1 MANIIDDILQR
12 TKLPPS
18 LLTLELTETAVI
30 ADPYT
35 ARRILDEIV
44 LLGVDLSIDDFGTGY
59 SSLSYLTRFPIN
71 CIKLDRS
78 FVDRIGKDKA
88 SEEVIQSLLE
98 LAQKLKLRVV
108 AEGVE
113 ERNQQMF
120 LTHVGCELMQGFYF
134 VRPMPGNQLR
144 SWLSSNGRSPVG
156 ELLYHS
162 GNCSNRPL

>member
-35 ARRILDEIV
+35 ARRVLDEIV
-44 LLGVDLSIDDFGTGY
+44 LLGVNLSIDDFGTGH

-98 LAQKLKLRVV
+98 LAQRLKLRVV

-113 ERNQQMF
+113 ERNQQVF
-120 LTHVGCELMQGFYF
+120 LTHIGCELMQGFHF

-144 SWLSSNGRSPVG
+144 NWLSSNGRSPVG
-156 ELLYHS
+156 ELRYRS
-162 GNCSNRPL
+162 GKGFDE